1 MFWRPLRLLGPAEAE
16 AAENPLVA
24 ELLRIGAA
32 LKRVVVDDSN
42 ASVYARSVQNLLT
55 LTARREINEDG
66 LAPGFRQTYVIL
78 VESTGWQ
85 ESCWRQFVRRRQ
97 RVRFLESSTGDIGLM
112 QVNKHVWRGFYSLR
126 RLEWDVVYNTS
137 AGAEILMRLMRGAA
151 EHKDVMSSDQF
162 AAIARSTYS
171 AYNGGPGAYNRW
183 RHPGGPAQTRQI
195 DQAFWSKYQAMSS
208 GQPFDILQCAM
219 QWDTAPGH

>member
-1 MFWRPLRLLGPAEAE
+1 
-16 AAENPLVA
+16 VA

-42 ASVYARSVQNLLT
+42 ASVYTRSVQNLLT
-55 LTARREINEDG
+55 LTARREINQDG

-78 VESTGWQ
+78 VKSTGWQ

-112 QVNKHVWRGFYSLR
+112 QVNKHVWPGFYSLR

-151 EHKDVMSSDQF
+151 VHKDIMSGDQL

-183 RHPGGPAQTRQI
+183 RRPGGPAQTRQI
-195 DQAFWSKYQAMSS
+195 DQAFWAKYQAMAS
-208 GQPFDILQCAM
+208 GQSFDILQCAM

>member
-1 MFWRPLRLLGPAEAE
+1 LLGPSEAE
-16 AAENPLVA
+16 AAETPLVT

-42 ASVYARSVQNLLT
+42 ANRYTRSVQNLLT
-55 LTARREINEDG
+55 LTARREIDEDG
-66 LAPGFRQTYVIL
+66 LAPGFRQTYVTL
-78 VESTGWQ
+78 VKSTGWQ
-85 ESCWRQFVRRRQ
+85 ESCWRQFVRRRG

-151 EHKDVMSSDQF
+151 EHKDVMSSEQL

-171 AYNGGPGAYNRW
+171 AYNGGPSAHNRW
-183 RHPGGPAQTRQI
+183 QHLGGPAQTRQI
-195 DQAFWSKYQAMSS
+195 DQAFWIKYQAMSS
-208 GQPFDILQCAM
+208 GQSFDILQCAM